1 VAGLD
6 MPQGA
11 AAWSSVAVRPFAA
24 LPLPADLA
32 AALPFARATVQA
44 HRGVIEVSWER
55 VAGGLALNVTLP
67 SGSGGT
73 VSVPKTFGAATMYNE
88 GGAAVWRAGAFVPG
102 TPGVLAGA
110 DDGDFVTFTV
120 TSGAFLF
127 AAASAA

>member
-1 VAGLD
+1 

-32 AALPFARATVQA
+32 AALPFARATAQA